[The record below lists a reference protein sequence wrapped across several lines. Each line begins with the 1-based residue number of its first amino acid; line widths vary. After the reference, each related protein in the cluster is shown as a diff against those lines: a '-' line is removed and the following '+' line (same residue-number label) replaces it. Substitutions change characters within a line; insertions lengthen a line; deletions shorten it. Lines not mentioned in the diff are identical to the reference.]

1 MNLRSEFEAKEVGG
15 MRETIA
21 TAVLPRQT
29 TEAPPESPAS
39 GLQIRNILCPVD
51 FSEFSSVAFRYAN
64 VLAHHFGARIYL
76 HHTLQ
81 TPQNLLLGT
90 MDATVVQGAFEAERL
105 NQKERLTTMIE
116 SEGPERPETVP
127 LLNEG
132 EPITNILEIIKAQ
145 NIDLLILGTHGHKG
159 FNRLVL
165 GSVAEQV
172 IHEAT
177 CPVLVVSKAC
187 LRKGGF
193 ITPSSLEPLPL
204 RTIVLATDFS
214 PASDRALTYALR
226 WASEWHGKVILFH
239 AVEEVPSITQGRVDL
254 FPEYNPSFE
263 QQIARA
269 WEKVRHLVPE
279 AAGKGCEVAYE
290 VRHGHP
296 KEEILRVAEE
306 KGADLIVMGARGR
319 GKGTHAWGSNSSAV
333 VRGGTFPVLVVR
345 QLTG

>member
-1 MNLRSEFEAKEVGG
+1 
-15 MRETIA
+15 MRETVEA
-21 TAVLPRQT
+21 AGFSSQTMESPRQT
-29 TEAPPESPAS
+29 PTGS
-39 GLQIRNILCPVD
+39 LQIRNILCPVD

-64 VLAHHFGARIYL
+64 VLAYHFGARIFL

-90 MDATVVQGAFEAERL
+90 MDATVVQGAFDAERL
-105 NQKERLTTMIE
+105 NQKDKLASMMELAGAEHQEI
-116 SEGPERPETVP
+116 VP
-127 LLNEG
+127 LTNEG

-145 NIDLLILGTHGHKG
+145 NIDLVVMGTHGHKG

-165 GSVAEQV
+165 GSVTEQV

-177 CPVLVVSKAC
+177 CPVLVVSKTG

-204 RTIVLATDFS
+204 RTILLATDFS
-214 PASDRALTYALR
+214 AASDRAVTYALR
-226 WASEWHGKVILFH
+226 WASEWQGKVVVFH
-239 AVEEVPSITQGRVDL
+239 AVEAVPSITQGRVDL

-269 WEKVRHLVPE
+269 WEKVRYLVPE
-279 AAGKGCEVAYE
+279 TAGKTCEVAYE
-290 VRHGHP
+290 IRHGHP

-306 KGADLIVMGARGR
+306 KSADLIVMGARGF
-319 GKGTHAWGSNSSAV
+319 GKGSHAWGSNSSAV
-333 VRGGTFPVLVVR
+333 VRAGSFPVLVVR
-345 QLTG
+345 QLSG